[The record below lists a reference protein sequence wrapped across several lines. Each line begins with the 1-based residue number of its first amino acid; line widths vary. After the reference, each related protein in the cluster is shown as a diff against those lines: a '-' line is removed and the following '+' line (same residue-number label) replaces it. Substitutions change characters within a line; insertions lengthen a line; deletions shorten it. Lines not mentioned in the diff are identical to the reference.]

1 MGFVPSHSGGGR
13 QGNLAPFLNSKVDST
28 GSPRQ
33 PARMNPIRQN
43 ARVLTA
49 SLVGT
54 SIEFFD
60 FYIFGTAAALVF
72 GSLFFPSQSSSAQQM
87 AAFMTFGLAFVA
99 RPLGAIA
106 FGHFGDR
113 VGRKVTLVSS
123 LMLMGLSTVLIG
135 TLPGYAVI
143 GILAPLL
150 LCILRF
156 GQGFGL
162 GGEWGGAALL
172 AVENAPKGWEARFGA
187 APQMGAPIGFLFS
200 NGLFLLLGMNLS
212 EADFIAWGWRIPFL
226 ASAVLVAVGLWIRLR
241 ITETRQFAEVSAPPV
256 AVPIAEVVMRHLPLL
271 LAASAGAVSCFAT
284 FYLGTAFA
292 LSYGTKTLHL
302 DRETLLTIQ
311 LGANLFLALG
321 IVISATTADRFGA
334 KRVMAVGALLTALV
348 GAVYA
353 PGLLSR
359 SYPVIF
365 VMLASSQLAMGM
377 NYGPLSLWLSGLF
390 PVRVRYTAISLA
402 FTIGGIVGGALS
414 PIAAQ
419 ALASSGHMG
428 AVGGLLVVAGL
439 LTLVGI
445 TLARPAF
452 EAE

>member
-1 MGFVPSHSGGGR
+1 
-13 QGNLAPFLNSKVDST
+13 
-28 GSPRQ
+28 
-33 PARMNPIRQN
+33 MNPIRAN

-72 GSLFFPSQSSSAQQM
+72 GSLFFPAQSSSAQQM
-87 AAFMTFGLAFVA
+87 AAFMSFGLAFVA

-113 VGRKVTLVSS
+113 IGRKATLVSS

-135 TLPGYAVI
+135 TLPGYAAI
-143 GILAPLL
+143 GIAAPLL
-150 LCILRF
+150 LCLLRF

-187 APQMGAPIGFLFS
+187 APQMGAPIGFFFS
-200 NGLFLLLGMNLS
+200 NGLFLLLGLGLS
-212 EADFIAWGWRIPFL
+212 EGDFIAWGWRIPFL
-226 ASAVLVAVGLWIRLR
+226 LSAVLVAVGLWIRLR
-241 ITETRQFAEVSAPPV
+241 ITETRQFAEAAAPPV
-256 AVPIAEVVMRHLPLL
+256 AVPIAEVLGRHLPRL
-271 LAASAGAVSCFAT
+271 LAGSAGVIAVFAV

-292 LSYGTKTLHL
+292 LSYSTTALHL
-302 DRETLLTIQ
+302 DRQT
-311 LGANLFLALG
+311 FLALQLVVNLFFVGG
-321 IVISATTADRFGA
+321 IVLGAVLADRIA
-334 KRVMAVGALLTALV
+334 PSKVIAAAAALTALV
-348 GAVYA
+348 GFFYA
-353 PGLLSR
+353 PALLSR

-365 VMLASSQLAMGM
+365 VMLAVSQLAMGLG
-377 NYGPLSLWLSGLF
+377 YGPLSLWLSQLF

-419 ALASSGHMG
+419 ALAGAGHFNW
-428 AVGGLLVVAGL
+428 VGGLLVVGGL
-439 LTLVGI
+439 LTLIGVS
-445 TLARPAF
+445 LARPASA
-452 EAE
+452 AE

>member
-1 MGFVPSHSGGGR
+1 
-13 QGNLAPFLNSKVDST
+13 
-28 GSPRQ
+28 
-33 PARMNPIRQN
+33 MNPIRQN

-72 GSLFFPSQSSSAQQM
+72 GSLFFPAQSSSAQQM
-87 AAFMTFGLAFVA
+87 AAFMSFGLAFIA

-113 VGRKVTLVSS
+113 IGRKATLVSS
-123 LMLMGLSTVLIG
+123 LMLMGGSTVLIG
-135 TLPGYAVI
+135 TLPGYATI
-143 GILAPLL
+143 GIIAPFL
-150 LCILRF
+150 LCTLRF

-200 NGLFLLLGMNLS
+200 NGLFLLLGLS
-212 EADFIAWGWRIPFL
+212 LSQDDFIAWGWRIPFL

-241 ITETRQFAEVSAPPV
+241 ITETRQFAEAAAPPV
-256 AVPIAEVVMRHLPLL
+256 AVPIAEVLGRHLPQL
-271 LAASAGAVSCFAT
+271 LAGSAGVIAVFAV

-292 LSYGTKTLHL
+292 LSYSTTTLHL
-302 DRETLLTIQ
+302 DRQT
-311 LGANLFLALG
+311 FLALQLGVNLFFVGG
-321 IVISATTADRFGA
+321 IVLGAFLADKIAPKLIIAAGA
-334 KRVMAVGALLTALV
+334 ALIALV
-348 GAVYA
+348 GFFYA
-353 PGLLSR
+353 PALLSR
-359 SYPVIF
+359 SYPEIF
-365 VMLASSQLAMGM
+365 AMLAVSQLAMGLG
-377 NYGPLSLWLSGLF
+377 YGPLSLWLSGLF

-419 ALASSGHMG
+419 ALAGAGHFDW
-428 AVGGLLVVAGL
+428 VGGLLLAGGL
-439 LTLVGI
+439 LTLIGVSA
-445 TLARPAF
+445 ARPASA
-452 EAE
+452 AE